1 MRLTREW
8 PFFAVFLV
16 AAALWA
22 TVPMPSSS
30 SPAPVDACALVAQ
43 ADQLCLVQ
51 PAEAVSLY
59 EQAVRAGCSDEYLPV
74 GHALALAR
82 LGRLEEAAQV
92 QAEAL
97 TVPRS
102 PATAQL
108 LHNNLA
114 WDLFLLRRPHQG
126 LPHAERAVAM
136 QPGEP
141 CALDTRGALNA
152 QLGDWDSAVSDFRQA
167 VASQPRVGLFHAHLA
182 VALMQQGDEFG
193 AARERELAQG
203 LPREHLEGNQYC
215 HLCRAFDSMAP

>member
-30 SPAPVDACALVAQ
+30 SEAPVDACALVAQ

-74 GHALALAR
+74 GHALSLAR

-97 TVPRS
+97 AVPRS
-102 PATAQL
+102 STTEQL

-114 WDLFLLRRPHQG
+114 WDLFLLRRPHDG
-126 LPHAERAVAM
+126 MPHAQRALAM

-141 CALDTRGALNA
+141 CALDTRGALYA
-152 QLGDWDSAVSDFRQA
+152 QLGQWDAAASDFRQA
-167 VASQPRVGLFHAHLA
+167 VAIQPQVGLFHAHLA
-182 VALMQQGDEFG
+182 VALLQQGDEFG

-215 HLCRAFDSMAP
+215 HLCRAFDMMAP